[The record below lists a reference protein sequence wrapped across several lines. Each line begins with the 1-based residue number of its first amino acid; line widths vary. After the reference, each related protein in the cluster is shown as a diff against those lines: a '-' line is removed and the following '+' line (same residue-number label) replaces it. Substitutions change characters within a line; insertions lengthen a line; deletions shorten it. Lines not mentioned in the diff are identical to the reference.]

1 MADNASMPEVLPAPG
16 TLAPP
21 TTSAEERLYFAS
33 QKQLIWRRFRRHKL
47 AYISLWLLIVMYV
60 VALTFEFW
68 APYGPQTKHSGYINT
83 PPTPI
88 QFVDEE
94 GNFRGP
100 FVYGLEYELD
110 MDTFQ
115 RMYVPDPEQVH
126 PIRFFTRGEPYR
138 LWGVIPTDIHFFDAS
153 EGKVFLLGTDDLGQ
167 DMLTRILAG
176 SRISLTIGLVGVSL
190 SFLLG
195 ITLGGIS
202 GFYGGIIDVLIMR
215 VTEVLSAIPQIP
227 LWLALA
233 TIVPLNWPVTQTYFA
248 ITLILSLLTWTGLA
262 RQVRAKML
270 ELREQDYVTAAKI
283 GGASNTRVIF
293 DHLLPAYSSLL
304 VVSLTLAVP
313 GMILGETALSF
324 LGLGIRPPAV
334 SWGTLLQ
341 GAQNVSAIAQY
352 PWKLTPALFII
363 VAVLLYNFIGDGLR
377 DAADPYKEV

>member
-1 MADNASMPEVLPAPG
+1 
-16 TLAPP
+16 
-21 TTSAEERLYFAS
+21 
-33 QKQLIWRRFRRHKL
+33 
-47 AYISLWLLIVMYV
+47 
-60 VALTFEFW
+60 
-68 APYGPQTKHSGYINT
+68 
-83 PPTPI
+83 
-88 QFVDEE
+88 
-94 GNFRGP
+94 
-100 FVYGLEYELD
+100 
-110 MDTFQ
+110 
-115 RMYVPDPEQVH
+115 
-126 PIRFFTRGEPYR
+126 
-138 LWGVIPTDIHFFDAS
+138 
-153 EGKVFLLGTDDLGQ
+153 
-167 DMLTRILAG
+167 
-176 SRISLTIGLVGVSL
+176 
-190 SFLLG
+190 
-195 ITLGGIS
+195 
-202 GFYGGIIDVLIMR
+202 MR

>member
-1 MADNASMPEVLPAPG
+1 MADNASMPEVMVAPG
-16 TLAPP
+16 TLAPT

-47 AYISLWLLIVMYV
+47 AYFSLWLLVAMYV

-68 APYGPQTKHSGYINT
+68 APYGPQTKHSGYVNT

-88 QFVDEE
+88 QLFDND

-100 FVYGLEYELD
+100 FVYGLEYELN

-115 RMYVPDPEQVH
+115 RMYVADPEQIH

-138 LWGVIPTDIHFFDAS
+138 LWGVIPTDIHFFDAG
-153 EGKVFLLGTDDLGQ
+153 EGKVFLLGTDDLGH

-176 SRISLTIGLVGVSL
+176 SRISLTIGLVGVTL

-202 GFYGGIIDVLIMR
+202 GFYGGFVDVLIMR
-215 VTEVLSAIPQIP
+215 LTEVLSAIPQIP

-248 ITLILSLLTWTGLA
+248 ITIILSLLTWTGLA

-270 ELREQDYVTAAKI
+270 ELREQDYVTAARI
-283 GGASNTRVIF
+283 GGASNIRVIF
-293 DHLLPAYSSLL
+293 DHLLPAYTSLL

-341 GAQNVSAIAQY
+341 GAQNVSAIAQF
-352 PWKLTPALFII
+352 PWKLVPALFVI

-377 DAADPYKEV
+377 DAADPYKEL